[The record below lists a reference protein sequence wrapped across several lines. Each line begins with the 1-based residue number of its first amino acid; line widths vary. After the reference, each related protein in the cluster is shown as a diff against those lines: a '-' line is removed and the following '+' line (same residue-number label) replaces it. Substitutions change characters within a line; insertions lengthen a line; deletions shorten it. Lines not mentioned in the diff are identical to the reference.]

1 MRGNCFS
8 GTIGNVLH
16 FLFHEPTYLFV
27 CQTLGVCQ
35 FFDECQVR
43 GVCQPCVSFVMS
55 VRCAACVNCV
65 SEVSAMNVS
74 CIINKN
80 NPEIMGRQSYPP
92 ELKNL
97 LVVTGDDSLDCQKSG
112 LFMDKDRYDV
122 VYIHPDQLNLGVY
135 PEKIL
140 DGDPVLLF
148 VESSA
153 DASRLPFH
161 KKKLVLEW
169 SAQRHF
175 AREAAENGW
184 QVIEVR
190 TDLSAPAYVRK
201 MLEDDGKVSL
211 RAMVP
216 VSYDPRSELERLQ
229 KDYQSRVTLTGNRF
243 FLADPG
249 PWGEK
254 VRSGYRMEFFYRE
267 MRRQTGYLM
276 KNGKPEGGEW
286 NYDDRNRKPLPKNE
300 DVPAH
305 PEFAPDEI
313 TREVIREVDRRFPD
327 HFGETERFAM
337 GVTRQQALSVLDDF
351 ITNRLARFGPYQDAM
366 AHDEPFLFHSL
377 LSPYMNLGLLTA
389 REVCKAVLDAYHGSG
404 TGRVAD
410 RSTSQVKGESRGQ
423 AANRSTRKNKE
434 EAIPLASVEGFI
446 RQIIGWREYMRVY
459 YEAMMPR
466 VREANFFSYDRP
478 LPDLYWSAGTDLR
491 CLRTSVQSVR
501 QHGYAHHIQRLMVLS
516 NFSNLTATN
525 PTELFEWFWYA
536 FVDAH
541 EWVVLPN
548 VLGMSTFADGGVL
561 ASKPYVA
568 GGNYIRKMSDY
579 CGDCRYRVQDR
590 TGKDACPFNYL
601 YWAFVDRE
609 QEHLKKNHR
618 MGFMLKTWE
627 KKSDDE
633 KKEIR
638 RLAAAFIDSL
648 EPYKAKKSKSG

>member
-1 MRGNCFS
+1 MNTNNIPEFMGN
-8 GTIGNVLH
+8 
-16 FLFHEPTYLFV
+16 
-27 CQTLGVCQ
+27 
-35 FFDECQVR
+35 
-43 GVCQPCVSFVMS
+43 
-55 VRCAACVNCV
+55 
-65 SEVSAMNVS
+65 
-74 CIINKN
+74 K
-80 NPEIMGRQSYPP
+80 SYPSKH
-92 ELKNL
+92 KNVIAL
-97 LVVTGDDSLDCQKSG
+97 TGDDAYHLYKSD
-112 LFMDKDRYDV
+112 FFKDKGSHEL
-122 VYIHPDQLNLGVY
+122 VYIHPDQLNLDVF

-140 DGDPVLLF
+140 DGNPVLLL
-148 VESSA
+148 VESAA

-175 AREAAENGW
+175 AREAAESGW
-184 QVIEVR
+184 QAIEVR
-190 TDLSAPAYVRK
+190 TDLSAPEYLRK
-201 MLEDDGKVSL
+201 MLEGNGKL
-211 RAMVP
+211 ALHAMKP
-216 VSYDPRSELERLQ
+216 VSYDPRSELEKLQ
-229 KDYQSRVTLTGNRF
+229 KDYEDRVTLTENRF
-243 FLADPG
+243 FLADPE

-254 VRSGYRMEFFYRE
+254 VHSGYRMEFFYRE

-300 DVPAH
+300 DVPTH
-305 PEFAPDEI
+305 PGFAPDEI
-313 TREVIREVDRRFPD
+313 TREVVREVDRRFPD

-337 GVTRQQALSVLDDF
+337 GVTREQALSVLDDF
-351 ITNRLARFGPYQDAM
+351 ITHRLARFGPYQDAM

-389 REVCKAVLDAYHGSG
+389 REVCEAVLDAYDGSG
-404 TGRVAD
+404 TGRSTGRSTDRGAD
-410 RSTSQVKGESRGQ
+410 RGKG
-423 AANRSTRKNKE
+423 RSTRNNGDNG
-434 EAIPLASVEGFI
+434 ILLASVEGFI
-446 RQIIGWREYMRVY
+446 RQIIGWREYIRVY
-459 YEAMMPR
+459 YEAMMPE
-466 VREANFFSYDRP
+466 VREANFFSYDKP
-478 LPDLYWSAGTDLR
+478 LPDLYWSAGTDMR
-491 CLRTSVQSVR
+491 CMRASVESVR

-579 CGDCRYRVQDR
+579 CGVCRYRVQDR

-609 QEHLKKNHR
+609 QENLKKNHR

-638 RLAAAFIDSL
+638 RLATTFINSL
-648 EPYKAKKSKSG
+648 EPYQAQKSKSG

>member
-1 MRGNCFS
+1 MDKNTHPPEQRNV
-8 GTIGNVLH
+8 NVLTSDH
-16 FLFHEPTYLFV
+16 V
-27 CQTLGVCQ
+27 
-35 FFDECQVR
+35 FD
-43 GVCQPCVSFVMS
+43 
-55 VRCAACVNCV
+55 
-65 SEVSAMNVS
+65 
-74 CIINKN
+74 
-80 NPEIMGRQSYPP
+80 
-92 ELKNL
+92 LH
-97 LVVTGDDSLDCQKSG
+97 KSG
-112 LFMDKDRYDV
+112 LLEDKNSHEL
-122 VYIHPDQLNLGVY
+122 VYIHPDQLNLDVF
-135 PEKIL
+135 PEKLL
-140 DGDPVLLF
+140 DGDPALLF
-148 VESSA
+148 VESAA
-153 DASRLPFH
+153 DASRFPFH

-175 AREAAENGW
+175 AREAAESGW
-184 QVIEVR
+184 RVFEVR
-190 TDLSAPAYVRK
+190 PGLSATEYLRK
-201 MLEDDGKVSL
+201 MLEGNGRVTL
-211 RAMVP
+211 HAMEP
-216 VSYDPRSELERLQ
+216 VSFDPRRDLGRLQ
-229 KDYQSRVTLTGNRF
+229 KDYGDRVTLIENRF
-243 FLADPG
+243 FLADPK
-249 PWGEK
+249 PWEEK
-254 VRSGYRMEFFYRE
+254 VRSGYRMEYFYRE

-276 KNGKPEGGEW
+276 KSGKPEGGEW
-286 NYDDRNRKPLPKNE
+286 NYDDQNRKPLPKKE

-305 PEFAPDEI
+305 SGFTPDEI

-337 GVTRQQALSVLDDF
+337 GVTREQALSVLDDF
-351 ITNRLARFGPYQDAM
+351 ITHRLARFGPYQDAM

-377 LSPYMNLGLLTA
+377 LSPFMNIGLLTA
-389 REVCKAVLDAYHGSG
+389 REVCEAVLDAYDGSG
-404 TGRVAD
+404 TERGKGQGTD
-410 RSTSQVKGESRGQ
+410 RSMDRDMERSAGQ
-423 AANRSTRKNKE
+423 GTGRSTRKNNGDT
-434 EAIPLASVEGFI
+434 IPLESVEGFI

-459 YEAMMPR
+459 YEAMMPK

-478 LPDLYWSAGTDLR
+478 LPDLYWSAGTDMR
-491 CLRTSVQSVR
+491 CMRASVESVR

-627 KKSDDE
+627 KKSDGE

>member
-1 MRGNCFS
+1 
-8 GTIGNVLH
+8 
-16 FLFHEPTYLFV
+16 
-27 CQTLGVCQ
+27 
-35 FFDECQVR
+35 
-43 GVCQPCVSFVMS
+43 
-55 VRCAACVNCV
+55 
-65 SEVSAMNVS
+65 
-74 CIINKN
+74 
-80 NPEIMGRQSYPP
+80 MGKKSHPP
-92 ELKNL
+92 EHKNVQVL
-97 LVVTGDDSLDCQKSG
+97 TGDDVFSWHKSG
-112 LFMDKDRYDV
+112 LSEDKNSHDL
-122 VYIHPDQLNLGVY
+122 VYIHPDQLNLDVF
-135 PEKIL
+135 PEKL
-140 DGDPVLLF
+140 VDRASALLF
-148 VESSA
+148 VESGA

-175 AREAAENGW
+175 ARKAAGSGW
-184 QVIEVR
+184 RVFEVR
-190 TDLSAPAYVRK
+190 TGLSAPEYLRK
-201 MLEDDGKVSL
+201 MLEGNGRVTL
-211 RAMVP
+211 HAMEP
-216 VSYDPRSELERLQ
+216 VSFDPRSDLEKLQ
-229 KDYQSRVTLTGNRF
+229 KDYGDRVSLIVNRF
-243 FLADPG
+243 FLADPE

-254 VRSGYRMEFFYRE
+254 VRSGYRMEYFYRE

-286 NYDDRNRKPLPKNE
+286 NYDDKNRKPLPKKE

-305 PEFAPDEI
+305 SGFTPDEI

-337 GVTRQQALSVLDDF
+337 GVTREQALSVLDDF
-351 ITNRLARFGPYQDAM
+351 ITHRLARFGPYQDAM

-377 LSPYMNLGLLTA
+377 LSPYMNIGLLTA
-389 REVCKAVLDAYHGSG
+389 REVCEAVLDAYHASG
-404 TGRVAD
+404 TGRSTDRGTDRGTGRSTVQGTGQGTD
-410 RSTSQVKGESRGQ
+410 RSIDRGTG
-423 AANRSTRKNKE
+423 RSTRTNGDNG
-434 EAIPLASVEGFI
+434 IPLASVEGFI

-459 YEAMMPR
+459 YEAMMPE
-466 VREANFFSYDRP
+466 VRAANFFSYDKP
-478 LPDLYWSAGTDLR
+478 LPDLYWSAETGMR
-491 CLRTSVQSVR
+491 CMRASVESVR

-579 CGDCRYRVQDR
+579 CGGCRYRVQDR

-609 QEHLKKNHR
+609 REHLKKNHR
-618 MGFMLKTWE
+618 MGFMLKTWD

-638 RLAAAFIDSL
+638 RLSTTFINSL
-648 EPYKAKKSKSG
+648 EPYKGTQTKSTRKGTR